1 MDRPTGSRPAA
12 SSDSHSLPWTATRC
26 HRLLRPLL
34 THISAL
40 RKEVNRR
47 PQTESAMNDSFQS
60 LFATTSNE
68 SGPVTDIQRVPAR
81 KRVRHTYSLKAS
93 ERARLDDKPAEDVA
107 ADDRTSSARRLK
119 LQEPNAVLATPIVR
133 RLQGQWSSPLVP
145 EPVIPKGGMS
155 AKPGRCYHKH
165 EFCGGRSCY
174 YEYELAA
181 LKKNTE
187 PSIFALYES
196 IYRALDALL
205 RATSTSDVQSAKP
218 KSLLAMCLRKV
229 PDYLAELEAWRL
241 QGLEGKG
248 TASTFDESN
257 TSFDVYS
264 DLEWLGAGNNGW
276 KHLATV
282 VQSHGIRI
290 VKNAISERLLSDEF
304 TILLVDLT
312 SELKPLNDRRQLL
325 EAAVTQQH
333 QPPLYSNDIY
343 HPNAWANAW
352 LKSSTV
358 LQLLTLR
365 EDHELRDPSG
375 HLVFKARLTTD
386 LLSKQLIPQEWLLS
400 KMFDSIWRWQMRF
413 LTSRRAF
420 YDSSPFFIA
429 SIQLYC
435 NQIRGPGRKAITI
448 DTPATSAQQSLINSL
463 ATLSTL
469 VLLGQETLET
479 LSDVPDEIVDANLN
493 DAHEPHR
500 PKPLSWRDQTKQL
513 CNRTEYILR
522 ASLAEATDSHGRP
535 SRRCSTYV
543 LLLAVYFIA
552 GESEFREKQM
562 LADVWAAI
570 NVNTKHP
577 IHQQYYEA
585 TMALMAWISRGC
597 TRRNSAKQAH
607 AYLVKLCDKLE
618 AACPGVQALSTIR
631 VDAAFYL
638 YDLTGDIWDLN
649 FAERLA
655 ATAGQQSMTSQQTPR
670 KSSAFG
676 GFRWDE
682 GISEWVTVTPEMQR
696 KRPAALQRATRRSRC
711 ESPEIEEMIVGKPEA
726 KPRISDLVSS
736 SSSDSSD
743 NEEDD
748 DAEAGQAGVTE
759 FASSPSP
766 GSSSNDDEEP
776 VSEGLSAQVLKI
788 DFNHLSHFTSS
799 NPYLV
804 GTTPPPKLIGKTCH
818 TKRPRTWSSTSSTQD
833 NARAVRPPGKR
844 ARGRSPVTGDD
855 EDEEGDLDELG
866 DQENRP
872 PPRPSSSAKATT
884 AGAGAKVVKKKRS
897 RRSLVGSLK
906 GWDGGG
912 SGDELGM

>member
-1 MDRPTGSRPAA
+1 
-12 SSDSHSLPWTATRC
+12 
-26 HRLLRPLL
+26 
-34 THISAL
+34 
-40 RKEVNRR
+40 
-47 PQTESAMNDSFQS
+47 
-60 LFATTSNE
+60 
-68 SGPVTDIQRVPAR
+68 
-81 KRVRHTYSLKAS
+81 
-93 ERARLDDKPAEDVA
+93 
-107 ADDRTSSARRLK
+107 
-119 LQEPNAVLATPIVR
+119 
-133 RLQGQWSSPLVP
+133 
-145 EPVIPKGGMS
+145 MS

-165 EFCGGRSCY
+165 EFCRGRSCY

-181 LKKNTE
+181 LKKTTE
-187 PSIFALYES
+187 PSMFALYES

-205 RATSTSDVQSAKP
+205 RATSTSEVQSAKP

-241 QGLEGKG
+241 QELEGKG

-257 TSFDVYS
+257 TSFDIYS
-264 DLEWLGAGNNGW
+264 DLEWLGAGKNGW

-290 VKNAISERLLSDEF
+290 VKDAISERLLSDGF

-325 EAAVTQQH
+325 EAAATQQH
-333 QPPLYSNDIY
+333 QPPLYSNDVY

-352 LKSSTV
+352 VKPSTV

-365 EDHELRDPSG
+365 EDRELRDPSG

-386 LLSKQLIPQEWLLS
+386 LLAKQLIPQEWLLS
-400 KMFDSIWRWQMRF
+400 KMFDSIWRWQIRF

-479 LSDVPDEIVDANLN
+479 LSDVPDDVEDAILN
-493 DAHEPHR
+493 DTHEPHR

-543 LLLAVYFIA
+543 LLLAVYFMA

-562 LADVWAAI
+562 LSDVWAAI
-570 NVNTKHP
+570 DLNTKHT

-585 TMALMAWISRGC
+585 TMALMTWISRGC

-618 AACPGVQALSTIR
+618 AACPGVKALSTIR

-655 ATAGQQSMTSQQTPR
+655 ATAGQQSITSQQTPR
-670 KSSAFG
+670 KSCAFG

-696 KRPAALQRATRRSRC
+696 KRPAALQRVTRRSRC
-711 ESPEIEEMIVGKPEA
+711 ESPEMEEIVTKPEA

-736 SSSDSSD
+736 SSPDPAD

-748 DAEAGQAGVTE
+748 DESVQAGASEVV
-759 FASSPSP
+759 SSPSP
-766 GSSSNDDEEP
+766 GSSANNDEDA
-776 VSEGLSAQVLKI
+776 VLEGSSKHVLKI
-788 DFNHLSHFTSS
+788 DLSDFTSTH
-799 NPYLV
+799 PYLA
-804 GTTPPPKLIGKTCH
+804 GTTPPPKLIGKTYH
-818 TKRPRTWSSTSSTQD
+818 AKRPRTGSSTGSTQD
-833 NARAVRPPGKR
+833 NARVRPPGKR
-844 ARGRSPVTGDD
+844 ARGRSPVTDD
-855 EDEEGDLDELG
+855 EEDDLDELG

-872 PPRPSSSAKATT
+872 PPRRSSAAKATT
-884 AGAGAKVVKKKRS
+884 TGAGAKVVIKRKRS

-906 GWDGGG
+906 GWNGGD